1 MQLLCS
7 SHFLSLVC
15 VCVCVRACACVCVFR
30 WLSRVWLFAIL
41 CTVAQ
46 QAPPSMGCSRQEYWS
61 GLPFPPPGDLPHPRV
76 EGGSLAS
83 QTASLPPAPF
93 IKDGSLLFGTSCD
106 IHRCPRGWM
115 AGDDDVFVVS
125 SCLKS
130 WPKQYGK
137 VLVLRDK
144 PKYPGGFPEWP
155 AKMFPQSIHAFGV
168 RSSMS
173 HTQQHLRVCS
183 PSLLSVFIW
192 RHLQWSFRV
201 SLPLILTEQP
211 VGPDKKQNGG
221 GVEIPDSQTRL
232 PRRNLAWTTLDPN
245 CTNSNFRF
253 IFLFTAPFCFRGKKK
268 KKNFHESQTR
278 NLWKNSSM
286 PLQSRK
292 EWHQSYFPSTVF
304 QKAILDRRLVS
315 VTYFLAF
322 FLNPKFI
329 GSSISFR
336 IWKIAAVIFSFSTSF
351 LLWNC
356 IKNKYGLWTW
366 TSRRF

>member
-15 VCVCVRACACVCVFR
+15 VCVCVCACACVCVFQ

-155 AKMFPQSIHAFGV
+155 AKMFPQSIYAFGV

-268 KKNFHESQTR
+268 KKLPWISDKE
-278 NLWKNSSM
+278 
-286 PLQSRK
+286 PLEKQQHALAKQKRMTSIL
-292 EWHQSYFPSTVF
+292 FP
-304 QKAILDRRLVS
+304 QH
-315 VTYFLAF
+315 
-322 FLNPKFI
+322 
-329 GSSISFR
+329 SISKGNSRPETCFCNL
-336 IWKIAAVIFSFSTSF
+336 FLSF
-351 LLWNC
+351 LLESK
-356 IKNKYGLWTW
+356 IYRIIYK
-366 TSRRF
+366 F